1 MEPKLP
7 ESSFLDPPHEVE
19 GPPKEARE
27 SFYELAKDKIR
38 YLTNE
43 EILKWYEDMFGRRQ
57 YSIPAAAY
65 IIGSKKEK
73 NFEKWIHNLE
83 IIVKKD
89 AFNIE
94 GKDYS
99 DILPFVLEHEIYEA
113 WLSGKRGTGPKLS
126 VDKKHLLALR
136 REYLLAEQQGLGD
149 KLLEWDTLTGFKD
162 KSRTESEYAL
172 RVAKKQLQGK
182 K

>member
-1 MEPKLP
+1 MEPELP
-7 ESSFLDPPHEVE
+7 ESSFLKPPHKVE
-19 GPPKEARE
+19 GTPREARA
-27 SFYELAKDKIR
+27 SFYELAKDKVK
-38 YLTNE
+38 YLTSE
-43 EILKWYEDMFGRRQ
+43 EILKWRKETFGKSDI
-57 YSIPAAAY
+57 SIATY
-65 IIGSKKEK
+65 IIGGSNTE
-73 NFEKWIHNLE
+73 NDFNKWIYNLE
-83 IIVKKD
+83 IVVNKD
-89 AFNIE
+89 AFNVK

-149 KLLEWDTLTGFKD
+149 KLFEWDTLTGFKD